1 MAEDSADAPEKPI
14 LATNA
19 GQPDEGQIASKKLP
33 YWLFFI
39 PLVIMILQSALEFI
53 SAKIGILSYEIVQ
66 QTGFLVF
73 MVIGAPILAIMGW
86 QYLIGDSSLRYHWEA
101 RLLVASTIV
110 VIAGFDT
117 FAIMDLANT
126 ALLRTAFSDV
136 MLFATVISFALLVF
150 SAIVM
155 LIRVGFSALANRRQA
170 RIGDEV

>member
-1 MAEDSADAPEKPI
+1 MAPYADLGCFSEVT
-14 LATNA
+14 LAQGVGNA
-19 GQPDEGQIASKKLP
+19 FWGRAGPSGANVVGYHKRSP
-33 YWLFFI
+33 
-39 PLVIMILQSALEFI
+39 SI
-53 SAKIGILSYEIVQ
+53 SRIHPGECQ
-66 QTGFLVF
+66 
-73 MVIGAPILAIMGW
+73 
-86 QYLIGDSSLRYHWEA
+86 HWEA
-101 RLLVASTIV
+101 RLLAASTIV